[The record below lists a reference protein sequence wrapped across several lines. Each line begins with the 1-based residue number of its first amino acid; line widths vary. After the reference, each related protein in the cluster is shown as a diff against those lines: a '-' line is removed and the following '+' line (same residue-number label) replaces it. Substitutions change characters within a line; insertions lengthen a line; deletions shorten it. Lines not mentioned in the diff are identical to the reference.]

1 MNATAVL
8 HPFSS
13 ALVPAALRKVWVTSS
28 LHMVLAVPQTVEPLK
43 YLYIFFY
50 ESAQGRELLFRI
62 TCWPSG
68 KHCALTWNWRAQH
81 MRRVETRQSSTMYF
95 LCKYSRIPF
104 RAFDSSSMFACIK
117 LWMHSRWG
125 WNRLDY
131 FGFHMGTFPG
141 PVFGVPAQQA
151 LEQRNFFFLLRIV
164 ELDLFLWP
172 GASPTWCNVP
182 CTWAMT
188 VNLLLQRLFGFRCGF
203 FFLRNNADLTEV
215 WIWNVFVVRMLY
227 DNADPESIFV

>member
-151 LEQRNFFFLLRIV
+151 LEQRNFFFFYASWSLIFSCGRGLRP
-164 ELDLFLWP
+164 LDATFLALGQWLWTYCC
-172 GASPTWCNVP
+172 SVYLDS
-182 CTWAMT
+182 
-188 VNLLLQRLFGFRCGF
+188 VVDF
-203 FFLRNNADLTEV
+203 F
-215 WIWNVFVVRMLY
+215 
-227 DNADPESIFV
+227 S